1 MIRRLGSDMILAGDI
16 GGTNTRLAL
25 YRRDPVRADPV
36 HRASFRNDEF
46 ASVHEIVAKFL
57 AATAQPTLACFGV
70 AGLVDNGVCHLT
82 NRNWTVS
89 ERAFSAQLGV
99 PTILAND
106 LAAAAVGVVHLPEGS
121 FVGLQQGTRNWG
133 RGNIAV
139 VAPGTG
145 LGQAAAIW
153 DGVRHHPLATE
164 AGHADFPPVS
174 PIELELANWLRG
186 RYGGHASIER
196 VLSGP
201 GLLDIAEFLVSSGRC
216 KSLPSLIA
224 LPESEQAAKLTQLAL
239 AGQEPLAAAT
249 LDIFMA
255 ALAREMGNAALRY
268 LALGGIALAGGI
280 PPRLLPF
287 LQQRNFIATVV
298 DKGRFSDLLGSLPIR
313 VVIDP
318 DVALLGAAHV
328 AAAA

>member
-1 MIRRLGSDMILAGDI
+1 MILAGDI

-25 YRRDPVRADPV
+25 YRRDLVRAEPL
-36 HRASFRNDEF
+36 HRASFRNDDF
-46 ASVHEIVAKFL
+46 ASVHDIVGKFL
-57 AATAQPTLACFGV
+57 SDSERPTLACFGV

-82 NRNWTVS
+82 NRNWIVS
-89 ERAFSAQLGV
+89 ERAFADQLGV
-99 PTILAND
+99 PAILAND
-106 LAAAAVGVVHLPEGS
+106 VAAAAVGVVHLPEGG
-121 FVGLQQGTRNWG
+121 FVSLQQGSRDWS

-153 DGVRHHPLATE
+153 DGARHHPLATE
-164 AGHADFPPVS
+164 AGHADFAPVL
-174 PIELELANWLRG
+174 PIELELSNWLRG

-201 GLLDIAEFLVSSGRC
+201 GLQDIAEFLVSSGRC
-216 KSLPSLIA
+216 KPLPSLTA
-224 LPESEQAAKLTQLAL
+224 LPESDQPAKLTQLAL
-239 AGQEPLAAAT
+239 TGKEPLAAAT
-249 LDIFMA
+249 LDIFTA

-287 LQQRNFIATVV
+287 LQQKNFIATVV
-298 DKGRFSDLLGSLPIR
+298 DKGRFSALLSSLPIR

-318 DVALLGAAHV
+318 DVALLGAAHI
-328 AAAA
+328 AAAV

>member
-25 YRRDPVRADPV
+25 YRRDPVRADPL

-46 ASVHEIVAKFL
+46 ASVHEIVARFL
-57 AATAQPTLACFGV
+57 AATGQPTLACFGV

-82 NRNWTVS
+82 NRNWVVA
-89 ERAFSAQLGV
+89 ERAFAEQLGA
-99 PTILAND
+99 PAILAND
-106 LAAAAVGVVHLPEGS
+106 VAAAAVGVVHLPERG
-121 FVGLQQGTRNWG
+121 FVSLQQGTRDWG

-145 LGQAAAIW
+145 LGEAAAIW
-153 DGVRHHPLATE
+153 DGTRHHPLATE
-164 AGHADFPPVS
+164 AGHADFAAVS

-186 RYGGHASIER
+186 RYGGHASVER
-196 VLSGP
+196 VISGP
-201 GLLDIAEFLVSSGRC
+201 GLQDIAEFLVDSGRC
-216 KSLPSLIA
+216 NPLPALNA
-224 LPESEQAAKLTQLAL
+224 LPESEQPAMLTQLAL
-239 AGQEPLAAAT
+239 SGQEPLAAAT

-255 ALAREMGNAALRY
+255 ALAREIGSAALQY

-280 PPRLLPF
+280 PPRLLPL
-287 LQQRNFIATVV
+287 LQQKNFVATVV
-298 DKGRFSDLLGSLPIR
+298 DKGRFSALLRSLPIR
-313 VVIDP
+313 VVVDP
-318 DVALLGAAHV
+318 DVALLGAAHI